1 MNNLL
6 LNFKA
11 TSNETTSNIFNH
23 TFSIHLFSVEL
34 NWYSFVVLPTLSL
47 SLCLAIVQR
56 NRLVPNLITVHQFIC
71 LFLISIYVLPLS
83 VYYLNPTY
91 LALLFEICIAV
102 ALLNLIVIIVLRI
115 STKDDKKVKAY
126 KLLLQYTYLIFCFQ
140 MFPLIVSY

>member
-1 MNNLL
+1 MKRL
-6 LNFKA
+6 
-11 TSNETTSNIFNH
+11 SIFLIILSIF
-23 TFSIHLFSVEL
+23 TFLSVEL
-34 NWYSFVVLPTLSL
+34 DWYSFIVLPILSL
-47 SLCLAIVQR
+47 SLCFAIIQR
-56 NRLVPNLITVHQFIC
+56 KGLVPNLISVHQFIC
-71 LFLISIYVLPLS
+71 LFLISIYVLHLS
-83 VYYLNPTY
+83 VYYLNPPY

>member
-1 MNNLL
+1 MKPLL
-6 LNFKA
+6 IFL
-11 TSNETTSNIFNH
+11 TTLLAF
-23 TFSIHLFSVEL
+23 TFLGVEL
-34 NWYSFVVLPTLSL
+34 NWYSFVVLP

-71 LFLISIYVLPLS
+71 LFLISIYVLHLS
-83 VYYLNPTY
+83 VYYLNPPY
-91 LALLFEICIAV
+91 LALLFEIGIAV

-126 KLLLQYTYLIFCFQ
+126 KLLLQYTYLIFFFQ